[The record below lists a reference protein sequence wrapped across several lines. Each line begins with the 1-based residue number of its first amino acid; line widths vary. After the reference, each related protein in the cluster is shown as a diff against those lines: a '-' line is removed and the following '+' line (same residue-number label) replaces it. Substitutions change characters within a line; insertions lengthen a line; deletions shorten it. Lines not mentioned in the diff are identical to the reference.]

1 MKNKIILITLL
12 IIALLGTTIAFA
24 TDNLD
29 AKTSANVEDL
39 VGEENEDTTSQ
50 DELEGEPVVT
60 SILDETMPI
69 SDEIFESISSASR
82 GDLYILENNASIEN
96 DVDGN
101 LFVLADN
108 VDIAANV
115 YGNVFVMGTNVNL
128 KSDVSGSV
136 FVLASNLNFVSG
148 KVTDVYF
155 YGTNISMAED
165 AVVSREAKMMG
176 DTIKIS
182 GTITGD
188 LYTQADKISLDETG
202 KITGKLVYSGELSQV
217 AEDQIGSLEKQ
228 EIKTPVVEQKSS
240 FQNKAESVLYKTVT
254 ALFII
259 GLIVLVTDKKMET
272 KITVSDAIKGIV
284 GGFVWIVVIPAIV
297 IVLMLTIIGLP
308 FSVLLL
314 ALYVLMFFVAIPAM
328 SLQISAYI
336 LNIKNKDSKV
346 LLWLLGVVIYCALA
360 ILRQIP
366 TLGAVITFI
375 AGLYGFNLIIK
386 TLFSKKKEN
395 NTENTVVTE

>member
-1 MKNKIILITLL
+1 MKNKIILITFLV
-12 IIALLGTTIAFA
+12 IALLGTTIAFA

-29 AKTSANVEDL
+29 VKSSANVEDL
-39 VGEENEDTTSQ
+39 VGEENTNTTNQ
-50 DELEGEPVVT
+50 DDLEGQPVVT

-69 SDEIFESISSASR
+69 SEENFENAVNTSR

-115 YGNVFVMGTNVNL
+115 NGNVFVMGTNVNL
-128 KSDVSGSV
+128 KSNVSGSV
-136 FVLASNLNFVSG
+136 FALASNLNFVSG
-148 KVTDVYF
+148 QVTDVYF

-188 LYTQADKISLDETG
+188 LYTQTDKISLDETG

-217 AEDQIGSLEKQ
+217 TEGQIGSLEKQ
-228 EIKTPVVEQKSS
+228 EIKTTVVEQKSS
-240 FQNKAESVLYKTVT
+240 FANKAESVLYKTVT

-272 KITVSDAIKGIV
+272 KVTVSDAIKGII
-284 GGFVWIVVIPAIV
+284 GGFIWIVIIPVIV

-336 LNIKNKDSKV
+336 LNIKNKNSKV
-346 LLWLLGVVIYCALA
+346 LLWLLAVVIYCALA

-366 TLGAVITFI
+366 TLGIVITFI
-375 AGLYGFNLIIK
+375 AGLYGFNLIMK
-386 TLFSKKKEN
+386 TLFSKKKEK
-395 NTENTVVTE
+395 NTENPVVTE